1 MQKLNLFQIEKKLT
15 SMNKKI
21 FTSQDIILLSK
32 AKRQTVASF
41 LSYNVKKNRIIRL
54 KNGMYG
60 FKENFISQ
68 YLIANALYRPSYV
81 SFETAMSYYQ
91 IIPETVYSMTSVT
104 TKSTREFE
112 TNNTLFVYHKIEK
125 ETFIGYILK
134 KIEGEQIYIAT
145 PEKALADYCYFIY
158 LHKKKWNDRIN
169 LRKIN
174 LRKIREYLL
183 CFQKPNLIINTKK
196 YITNL

>member
-112 TNNTLFVYHKIEK
+112 TNNTLFVYHKIKK